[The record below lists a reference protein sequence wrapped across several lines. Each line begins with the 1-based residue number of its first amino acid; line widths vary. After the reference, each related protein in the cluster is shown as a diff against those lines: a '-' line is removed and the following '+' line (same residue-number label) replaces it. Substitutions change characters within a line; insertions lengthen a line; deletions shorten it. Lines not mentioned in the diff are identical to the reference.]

1 MDETPP
7 TNELI
12 ERLTGRLSPEGRE
25 VQEELEVLTG
35 TLDANMAEAEV
46 EARIDEAIAHMGHL
60 PEEDQNLL
68 SQIAQLKSRTH
79 ESRGEELADEA
90 QEAIRDAAELIEMA
104 QALQHAD
111 GETPDESMTVSEA
124 LAILERHGGDVP
136 EVDTE
141 RAVEV
146 PQAGKRIVPAFYP
159 DFTNADNWKRWDGSE
174 RAEAWARLVA
184 SREAAILASVGELAG
199 AGVEGT
205 DYTGLIAALW
215 NLDEDEAA
223 EFVRLRQGGQP

>member
-12 ERLTGRLSPEGRE
+12 ERLTARLSPEGRAVQDE
-25 VQEELEVLTG
+25 VDAITD
-35 TLDANMAEAEV
+35 TLDADTPEAEV
-46 EARIDEAIAHMGHL
+46 EGRMDEVADLMAAL
-60 PEEDQNLL
+60 PEDDRLLL
-68 SQIAQLKSRTH
+68 SQIAQLKGRAYD
-79 ESRGEELADEA
+79 ERGKEYADEA
-90 QEAIRDAAELIEMA
+90 QAIRDAAEIIEMA

-199 AGVEGT
+199 ADVEGT
-205 DYTGLIAALW
+205 DYTGLIATLW
-215 NLDEDEAA
+215 NLDKDEAA
-223 EFVRLRQGGQP
+223 EFVRLRRGG

>member
-12 ERLTGRLSPEGRE
+12 ERLTARLSPEGRAVQDE
-25 VQEELEVLTG
+25 VDAITD
-35 TLDANMAEAEV
+35 TLDADTPEAEV
-46 EARIDEAIAHMGHL
+46 EGRMDEVADLMAAL
-60 PEEDQNLL
+60 PEDDRLLL
-68 SQIAQLKSRTH
+68 SQIAQLKGRAYD
-79 ESRGEELADEA
+79 ERGKEYADEA
-90 QEAIRDAAELIEMA
+90 QAIRDAAELIEMA

-146 PQAGKRIVPAFYP
+146 PQAGKRIVPAIYP

-199 AGVEGT
+199 ADVEGT
-205 DYTGLIAALW
+205 DYTGLIATLW
-215 NLDEDEAA
+215 NLDKDEAA
-223 EFVRLRQGGQP
+223 EFVRLRRGG